1 MRSNV
6 ICETPIQVHH
16 DHAGQSS
23 KGAVWTFP
31 SLTHPPR
38 SVQQLVLSHGKQS
51 AAGWRVGWAQII
63 GARHTICEDSMAVRI
78 LPPPSGLTSS
88 SAGIYAALADGV
100 GGGARGD
107 MASHVLVL
115 HCIDYLHESDMQD
128 GQAVER
134 IRAWMLKSDHIVTR
148 AVRAVAS
155 NPGAAT
161 LAAVWMEPNGLGWF
175 SRVGDARAYLVSSV
189 ACPPVAESKLSED
202 DVQWQVCPVLHDQT
216 YALLGEPAP
225 APDLAHEPARMVGAG
240 LIGNPEIVPV
250 AVGNHD
256 TLLLCSDGLHRF
268 INETD
273 FLDLCAECDE
283 LDAVACSLVSLARA
297 RGSDDDISI
306 LILRRHL
313 DDCFAALHEHTD
325 ESEKSCF

>member
-1 MRSNV
+1 MSV
-6 ICETPIQVHH
+6 IRETPLQGQL
-16 DHAGQSS
+16 DHLDQDN
-23 KGAVWTFP
+23 KGAAWSFP
-31 SLTHPPR
+31 PLINPPR
-38 SVQQLVLSHGKQS
+38 SAQQLVLSHGAQS

-78 LPPPSGLTSS
+78 LPSS
-88 SAGIYAALADGV
+88 SDLAFSSTGIYAALTDGV

-107 MASHVLVL
+107 VASHTLAL
-115 HCIDYLHESDMQD
+115 HCVNYMPEADRSDIMP
-128 GQAVER
+128 EEL
-134 IRAWMLKSDHIVTR
+134 IRAWMLKSDHAVTR

-161 LAAVWMEPNGLGWF
+161 LAAVWLESNGLGWF
-175 SRVGDARAYLVSSV
+175 SRVGDARAYLISGV
-189 ACPPVAESKLSED
+189 ACPPAAESERSEI
-202 DVQWQVCPVLHDQT
+202 DVSWQVRPVLHDQT

-225 APDLAHEPARMVGAG
+225 APELAHEPARMVGAG

-268 INETD
+268 VSEEDIAA
-273 FLDLCAECDE
+273 LSAEGNE
-283 LDAVACSLVSLARA
+283 LDAVACALVSLARA

-313 DDCFAALHEHTD
+313 DDCFATLHEYTD
-325 ESEKSCF
+325 EGEESCF